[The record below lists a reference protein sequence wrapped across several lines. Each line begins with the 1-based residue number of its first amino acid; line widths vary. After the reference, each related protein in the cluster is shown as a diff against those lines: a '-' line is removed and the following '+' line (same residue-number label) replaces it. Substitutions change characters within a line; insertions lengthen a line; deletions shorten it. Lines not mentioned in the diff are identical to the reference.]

1 MEFDSDYA
9 SEVFQMTEDLRT
21 SNFNSLRSDVQDIK
35 EMIRKLYKQ
44 VDNYDAKRVELQSDF
59 ENLRKANKDFS
70 LKVKDLHDILKNP
83 PHVRVFSETS
93 SPNKYI
99 ERLDTRSYTYG
110 GSGRSSRSSS
120 IRNDRGSAYDDYD
133 DDDYLSDEN
142 YDERTFTKSA
152 ENFEIEDTSD
162 A

>member
-1 MEFDSDYA
+1 
-9 SEVFQMTEDLRT
+9 MTEDLR
-21 SNFNSLRSDVQDIK
+21 SSSFDSLRHDVQDIK

-44 VDNYDAKRVELQSDF
+44 VDNYDAKRSELQDDM
-59 ENLRKANKDFS
+59 ERLRKANKDFS
-70 LKVKDLHDILKNP
+70 TKVKDLHDILKNP

-93 SPNKYI
+93 SPHNYI
-99 ERLDTRSYTYG
+99 ERLDTRNYSY
-110 GSGRSSRSSS
+110 GSTRSSRSSS
-120 IRNDRGSAYDDYD
+120 FRNDRGSAYDDYD
-133 DDDYLSDEN
+133 DDDDDYLSDQK